1 MTALAFDPDD
11 SRSVPDTTGLDAA
24 TLLLAVT
31 NDELRRLHAAIDALE
46 ATFDAAAT
54 RTEEPRGLG

>member
-24 TLLLAVT
+24 TLLLSAT
-31 NDELRRLHAAIDALE
+31 NDELRRLHAAIDALDAMFD
-46 ATFDAAAT
+46 ATFA
-54 RTEEPRGLG
+54 EEPRELG